1 MTRKKQKIILPRWN
15 KNLINSGLY
24 KQLEFIKEIDKLKSI
39 FRKTRILDN
48 SRHEND
54 AEHSYH
60 LAMMA
65 VILSGYSNTKIDVNK
80 VIKMVL
86 VHDLPEIYSGDI
98 MVYNKK
104 QGEISKEDN
113 EAADKIFGMVP
124 APMGDELKALW
135 REFEEKKT
143 PEAKF
148 AAAIDR
154 LEPIMQNHAHNGG
167 AWVEHKI
174 SKERVVEVN
183 SHIGN
188 GSAELW
194 EYARNLIEECADKG
208 FIK

>member
-1 MTRKKQKIILPRWN
+1 LQRWN
-15 KNLINSGLY
+15 KNLINSELF
-24 KQLEFIKEIDKLKSI
+24 KQLEFIKEIDKLKLI
-39 FRKTRILDN
+39 FRKTRIFDN

-65 VILSGYSNTKIDVNK
+65 VILSGYSKEKIDVDK
-80 VIKMVL
+80 VVKMVL

-104 QGEISKEDN
+104 QGEISKEDIK
-113 EAADKIFGMVP
+113 AADKIFGMLP
-124 APMGDELKALW
+124 QPQGDELKALW

-167 AWVEHKI
+167 AWVQHNI
-174 SKERVVEVN
+174 SAQRVVEVN

-194 EYARNLIEECADKG
+194 EYAESLIKECATKG
-208 FIK
+208 YIK

>member
-1 MTRKKQKIILPRWN
+1 MADE
-15 KNLINSGLY
+15 LI
-24 KQLEFIKEIDKLKSI
+24 KHLEFIKETDKLKSI

-48 SRHEND
+48 TRHEND
-54 AEHSYH
+54 AEHSWH

-65 VILSGYSNTKIDVNK
+65 VILSKYSNAPIDVNK
-80 VIKMVL
+80 AVKMVL
-86 VHDLPEIYSGDI
+86 VHDLPEIYAGDI

-104 QGEISKEDN
+104 QGEISKEDS
-113 EAADKIFGMVP
+113 EAADRIFGMLP
-124 APMGDELKALW
+124 QPQGEELKALW

-167 AWVEHKI
+167 AWTEHKI
-174 SKERVVEVN
+174 TKERILEVN
-183 SHIGN
+183 GHIKN
-188 GSAELW
+188 GSDELW
-194 EYARNLIEECADKG
+194 EYAKSLINECAQKG

>member
-1 MTRKKQKIILPRWN
+1 MTLKKQKIILPRWN
-15 KNLINSGLY
+15 KNLINSELY
-24 KQLEFIKEIDKLKSI
+24 KQLEFIKEIDKLKLI

-65 VILSGYSNTKIDVNK
+65 VILSGYSKEKIDVNK
-80 VIKMVL
+80 VVKMVL

-104 QGEISKEDN
+104 QGEISKEDI
-113 EAADKIFGMVP
+113 EAADKIFGMLP
-124 APMGDELKALW
+124 QPQGDELKAMW

-167 AWVEHKI
+167 AWKEHKI
-174 SKERVVEVN
+174 SKERVMEVN
-183 SHIGN
+183 EHIEN
-188 GSAELW
+188 GSEELW
-194 EYARNLIEECADKG
+194 EYAKGLITECAEKG
-208 FIK
+208 HIR

>member
-1 MTRKKQKIILPRWN
+1 M
-15 KNLINSGLY
+15 INFELH

-39 FRKTRILDN
+39 FRKTRIFDN

-65 VILSGYSNTKIDVNK
+65 VILSGYSNTAIDVNK
-80 VIKMVL
+80 VIKMAL
-86 VHDLPEIYSGDI
+86 VHDLPEIYAGDI

-104 QGEISKEDN
+104 QGEISAEDTA
-113 EAADKIFGMVP
+113 AADKIFAMLP
-124 APMGDELKALW
+124 QPQGDELKALW

-167 AWVEHKI
+167 AWAEHKI
-174 SKERVVEVN
+174 SKERILELN
-183 SHIGN
+183 GHIKN
-188 GSAELW
+188 GSDELW
-194 EYARNLIEECADKG
+194 EYAESLIKECADKG